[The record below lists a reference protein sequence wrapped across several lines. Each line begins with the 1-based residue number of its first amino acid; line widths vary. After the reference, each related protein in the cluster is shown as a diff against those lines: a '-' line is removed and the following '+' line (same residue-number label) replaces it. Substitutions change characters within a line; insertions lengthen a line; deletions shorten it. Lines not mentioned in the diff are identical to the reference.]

1 MKQSRFT
8 EERIIAVLRE
18 HEAGSKTG
26 DVCRKHGISS
36 ATFYK
41 WKAKYGGL
49 DVSEARRLKVLADEN
64 AKLKKLLAESMLDN
78 AMLKDLNSKK
88 LVTPVARRQA
98 VAHLCS
104 SFEVSQRRACEVI
117 GADRSSVRYLSL
129 RPDDATI
136 RVRLRELASVRRRF
150 GYRRLLLMIR
160 SEGVLINHKK
170 LRRLYAEERLQV
182 RRRGGRK
189 RALGTR
195 VPMALP
201 QGPNQRWSLDFVSDT
216 LTDSRRFRILA
227 VVDDFTRECIVLV
240 ADTSLSGIR
249 VGRELDAA
257 IARRGRPMMIVSDN
271 GTELTSMAILR
282 WSQLT
287 RIEWHYIAPGKPQ
300 QNAFVES
307 FDGRLRDELLNE
319 TLFSS
324 LDHARKLL
332 AEWQDD
338 YNTVRPH
345 SGIGN
350 LPPSIYARLTASD
363 MQRDGTLRCVEGS
376 APRPVASPSHT
387 GSNDQ
392 RILPIAG

>member
-1 MKQSRFT
+1 
-8 EERIIAVLRE
+8 
-18 HEAGSKTG
+18 
-26 DVCRKHGISS
+26 
-36 ATFYK
+36 
-41 WKAKYGGL
+41 
-49 DVSEARRLKVLADEN
+49 
-64 AKLKKLLAESMLDN
+64 
-78 AMLKDLNSKK
+78 
-88 LVTPVARRQA
+88 
-98 VAHLCS
+98 
-104 SFEVSQRRACEVI
+104 
-117 GADRSSVRYLSL
+117 
-129 RPDDATI
+129 
-136 RVRLRELASVRRRF
+136 
-150 GYRRLLLMIR
+150 MIR

-182 RRRGGRK
+182 RRRVGRK

-195 VPMALP
+195 APMALP

-227 VVDDFTRECIVLV
+227 VVDDFTRECIALV
-240 ADTSLSGIR
+240 ADTLSGIR

-257 IARRGRPMMIVSDN
+257 IARRGRPTMIVSDN

-287 RIEWHYIAPGKPQ
+287 RIEWYYIAPGKPQ

-307 FDGRLRDELLNE
+307 FNGRLRDELLNE

-324 LDHARKLL
+324 LQHARELL

-350 LPPSIYARLTASD
+350 LPPSTYARLTASD
-363 MQRDGTLRCVEGS
+363 MQQDGTLRCVEGS
-376 APRPVASPSHT
+376 APRPVASPSHS

>member
-1 MKQSRFT
+1 M
-8 EERIIAVLRE
+8 
-18 HEAGSKTG
+18 
-26 DVCRKHGISS
+26 
-36 ATFYK
+36 
-41 WKAKYGGL
+41 
-49 DVSEARRLKVLADEN
+49 
-64 AKLKKLLAESMLDN
+64 
-78 AMLKDLNSKK
+78 
-88 LVTPVARRQA
+88 VTPVARRQA
-98 VAHLCS
+98 VAHLRS

-117 GADRSSVRYLSL
+117 GADRSSVRYRSL

-160 SEGVLINHKK
+160 GEGVLINHKK

-195 VPMALP
+195 APMALP
-201 QGPNQRWSLDFVSDT
+201 QGPNQRWSLDFISDT

-227 VVDDFTRECIVLV
+227 VVDDFTRECIALV
-240 ADTSLSGIR
+240 ADTSLSGTR

-257 IARRGRPMMIVSDN
+257 IAQRGRPTMIVSDN
-271 GTELTSMAILR
+271 GTELTSMAILH

-307 FDGRLRDELLNE
+307 FNGRLRDELLNE

-324 LDHARKLL
+324 LEHARELL

-350 LPPSIYARLTASD
+350 LPPSTYASLTASEKATG
-363 MQRDGTLRCVEGS
+363 RDAALCRGLR
-376 APRPVASPSHT
+376 APSRCITEPH
-387 GSNDQ
+387 
-392 RILPIAG
+392 RLK